1 MVLTPSNSMSGSL
14 GEWLKK
20 TSKSAVEAVG
30 ASSKMLRALFC
41 IASGEVPIRDAIKS
55 KAVTVTGDQGDAER
69 FLSLFSFDDRGN
81 QSRLVE
87 HV

>member
-1 MVLTPSNSMSGSL
+1 MIETDPA
-14 GEWLKK
+14 
-20 TSKSAVEAVG
+20 T
-30 ASSKMLRALFC
+30 LFC

-55 KAVTVTGDQGDAER
+55 KAVTVTGHQGDAER
-69 FLSLFSFDDRGN
+69 FLSLFSFDDRGS